1 MRGRDAHDRVQLAM
15 PAGGAK
21 QLGPGTKT
29 PHQPYS
35 VAGEVDHLL
44 VTGGTGFIGGAVLA
58 QLIDS
63 PQWPR
68 TLIMVRGGTREE
80 ARQRIVRSIQRFHP
94 GRDIDAAVAD
104 AQILFAG
111 LEDADRL
118 AHEPLLR
125 RVTHVVHSAAVTAF
139 SDHPRIRAI
148 NVDASLAFVDTLMRF
163 AKVERF
169 INVGTAWCVGIDADK
184 LVLEDGAQGSDAH
197 VVPYTKSKIEFERAV
212 RQRHPGL
219 SFVSARPSI
228 VIGHTKLGTAP
239 SGSIYWVFRS
249 AQILGQSTCSFQQMI
264 DVVPVDW
271 VATALLG
278 LLFKRDVWFDTYH
291 LSAGEDAYS
300 TFAQIEAAIAQGRGV
315 EPWGDR
321 FQRVTQRELTK
332 AVYENRSRLSNANPL
347 ILARALSLYS
357 QFADSGVLFDNARTL
372 NEGIA
377 PPPSFHSYAAACAE
391 TAEGTSIATQMED
404 DFK

>member
-1 MRGRDAHDRVQLAM
+1 MR
-15 PAGGAK
+15 
-21 QLGPGTKT
+21 T
-29 PHQPYS
+29 PHLRS
-35 VAGEVDHLL
+35 
-44 VTGGTGFIGGAVLA
+44 FLA
-58 QLIDS
+58 
-63 PQWPR
+63 
-68 TLIMVRGGTREE
+68 
-80 ARQRIVRSIQRFHP
+80 
-94 GRDIDAAVAD
+94 
-104 AQILFAG
+104 
-111 LEDADRL
+111 L
-118 AHEPLLR
+118 ALAC
-125 RVTHVVHSAAVTAF
+125 SA
-139 SDHPRIRAI
+139 S
-148 NVDASLAFVDTLMRF
+148 
-163 AKVERF
+163 
-169 INVGTAWCVGIDADK
+169 G
-184 LVLEDGAQGSDAH
+184 
-197 VVPYTKSKIEFERAV
+197 
-212 RQRHPGL
+212 
-219 SFVSARPSI
+219 VSARAAGPDERTPGLWARFYFVGKPMEQLPVLVANQTPNVS
-228 VIGHTKLGTAP
+228 V
-239 SGSIYWVFRS
+239 
-249 AQILGQSTCSFQQMI
+249 
-264 DVVPVDW
+264 VVPVDW